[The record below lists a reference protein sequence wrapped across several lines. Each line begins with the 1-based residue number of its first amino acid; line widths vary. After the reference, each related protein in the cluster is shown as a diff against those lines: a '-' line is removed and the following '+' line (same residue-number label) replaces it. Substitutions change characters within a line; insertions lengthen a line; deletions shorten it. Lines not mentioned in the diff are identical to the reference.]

1 MRLRLYELTR
11 QHDQYRT
18 LTALA
23 KAMHYTQ
30 PVLSWW
36 NTGKVKPSEEN
47 IQRLMA
53 LLGVTRE
60 QLIDV

>member
-23 KAMHYTQ
+23 KAMHYTR
-30 PVLSWW
+30 PTLSHW
-36 NTGKVKPSEEN
+36 NRGARMPDEDDLR
-47 IQRLMA
+47 ILMT
-53 LLGVTRE
+53 LLGATRE
-60 QLIDV
+60 ELIEP